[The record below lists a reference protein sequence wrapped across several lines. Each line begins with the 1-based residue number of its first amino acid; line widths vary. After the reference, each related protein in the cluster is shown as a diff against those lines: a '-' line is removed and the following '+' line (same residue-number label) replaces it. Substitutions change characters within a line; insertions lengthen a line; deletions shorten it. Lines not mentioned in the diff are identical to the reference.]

1 MRTYGRQWRRPTP
14 TPPLV
19 QGSTRRDWREFD
31 RRADALATALIR
43 AGLGQQAK
51 VAQYLYNSPEYL
63 ESIFASFKAGLV
75 PVNTNYRYTETELQ
89 YLWDNADVEAV
100 VFHAMF
106 MPRVEALR
114 PRLPAIRSWLWVDDG
129 SAPCPAWAT
138 PYEQAAGTSASGP
151 VRGPWG
157 RGPDDLFL
165 VYTGGTTGLPKGVM
179 WRQDDLFAD
188 PQPRRQRALPRRG
201 RPRRGAR
208 RAVRPPQA
216 PPAALSSPAPHSCT
230 APASSPP
237 CPR

>member
-1 MRTYGRQWRRPTP
+1 MAETYPDAP
-14 TPPLV
+14 ALV

-51 VAQYLYNSPEYL
+51 VAQYLYNGPEYL

-100 VFHAMF
+100 VFHATF

-114 PRLPAIRSWLWVDDG
+114 PRLPRS
-129 SAPCPAWAT
+129 
-138 PYEQAAGTSASGP
+138 AAGSGWTTARRRAPPGRPRTSRPRGHRPA
-151 VRGPWG
+151 VRCGDPG
-157 RGPDDLFL
+157 AAARDDLFL

-179 WRQDDLFAD
+179 WRQDDLFAILN
-188 PQPRRQRALPRRG
+188 RAAERALPRRG
-201 RPRRGAR
+201 RPRQRCAPSCPPPPSTPR
-208 RAVRPPQA
+208 RV
-216 PPAALSSPAPHSCT
+216 SSPAPHSCT
-230 APASSPP
+230 APASSRP